1 MVTRSVMDKSG
12 KMWTEAHQI
21 MVRRLHIARPE
32 QRVREVAS
40 MLLKHKISGAPV
52 VNEEGVLVGV
62 ISEKDCIK
70 ALLHAVH
77 HGVPFSLVRDVMTTK
92 LITITEQTH
101 IMTMADLF
109 TNHPIRRLPVVREGG
124 KLVGQV
130 SRRDVLR
137 SANDLFARAPSR
149 EAVLL
154 HLSALDNPPPSV

>member
-1 MVTRSVMDKSG
+1 MILESILNKPVN
-12 KMWTEAHQI
+12 MWTEAGHM

-32 QRVREVAS
+32 QRVREVAA

-52 VNEEGVLVGV
+52 VDAEGTLVGV

-70 ALLHAVH
+70 ALLRAVH
-77 HGVPFSLVRDVMTTK
+77 HRVPFSVVSDVMTTE
-92 LITITEQTH
+92 LITITEDTH

-109 TNHPIRRLPVVREGG
+109 ARHAIRRLPVVSGD

-137 SANDLFARAPSR
+137 AASKLFNSGPNR

-154 HLSALDNPPPSV
+154 HLSALDSSPPNV